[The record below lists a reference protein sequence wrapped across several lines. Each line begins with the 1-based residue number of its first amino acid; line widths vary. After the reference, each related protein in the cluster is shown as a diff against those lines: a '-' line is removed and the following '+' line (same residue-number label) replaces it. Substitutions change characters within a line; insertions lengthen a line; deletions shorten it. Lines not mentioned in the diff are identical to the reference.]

1 MVYYAIVDYTMV
13 DYTMVDYMLWLIIQW
28 FIMQWLI
35 GVGSALGLVMF
46 VSYNGDPQPLLPKK
60 WQATTLILPTI

>member
-1 MVYYAIVDYTMV
+1 MV
-13 DYTMVDYMLWLIIQW
+13 DYTMVDYVMIDYTMVYILWLIIQW